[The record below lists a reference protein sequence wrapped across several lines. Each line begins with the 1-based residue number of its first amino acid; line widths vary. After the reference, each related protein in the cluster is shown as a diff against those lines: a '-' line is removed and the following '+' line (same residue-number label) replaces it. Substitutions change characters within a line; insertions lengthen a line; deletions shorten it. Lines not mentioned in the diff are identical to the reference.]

1 MAEVEE
7 QVESDE
13 ESSEEIDD
21 AQKMK
26 IANHFVKSSCAGEQV
41 KVIDHLKYFL
51 GDIYTDENVKQHL
64 ISRAENACE
73 VVDGTL
79 LSAET
84 KQGDGYINSVTGKVV
99 TFKVG
104 KNQLVKESEEDYELS
119 DNVKSL
125 QTELTKYVKSQY
137 HGSVSNRAS
146 AVVAGDGATTVLI
159 SADIRKPGSYW
170 NGQMNSKYTITEA
183 GELSG
188 TMTIKLHYYEGGN
201 VVFDANKELTWKD
214 QACKTPKEIVNAI
227 KNLETEYEKALSL
240 YLNASSRAD
249 QNSGG
254 VCSIRRA
261 LTIQGTKMNWAL
273 NQAKLAKGG

>member
-1 MAEVEE
+1 MAEAEE
-7 QVESDE
+7 HVESDE

-41 KVIDHLKYFL
+41 KVINHLKYFL

-73 VVDGTL
+73 VVDGTVIA
-79 LSAET
+79 AET

-104 KNQLVKESEEDYELS
+104 KNQLVKESEEDCELS
-119 DNVKSL
+119 DDVKSL
-125 QTELTKYVKSQY
+125 QGEVSKYVKSQY
-137 HGSVSNRAS
+137 HGGASNRGS
-146 AVVAGDGATTVLI
+146 AVVTGDQGTTVII
-159 SADIRKPGSYW
+159 SADIRKPDSYW
-170 NGQMNSKYTITEA
+170 NGQMNSKYTITEE

-188 TMTIKLHYYEGGN
+188 TIAIKLHYYEGGN
-201 VVFDANKELTWKD
+201 VVFDANKEVAWKD

-227 KNLETEYEKALSL
+227 KTLETEYEKALSL
-240 YLNASSRAD
+240 YLNSSSRSD
-249 QNSGG
+249 QTSGG
-254 VCSIRRA
+254 VFSIRRA
-261 LTIQGTKMNWAL
+261 LTIQGTKMKWNL
-273 NQAKLAKGG
+273 NSAKLAKGG

>member
-1 MAEVEE
+1 MADAAEE

-73 VVDGTL
+73 VVDGTVIA
-79 LSAET
+79 AET

-104 KNQLVKESEEDYELS
+104 KNQLVKDSEEDAELS
-119 DNVKSL
+119 DDVKSL
-125 QTELTKYVKSQY
+125 QDEVSKYVKSQY
-137 HGSVSNRAS
+137 HQSANRGS
-146 AVVAGDGATTVLI
+146 AVVTGDEGTTVII
-159 SADIRKPGSYW
+159 SADIRKPDSYW

-183 GELSG
+183 GKLSG
-188 TMTIKLHYYEGGN
+188 TIVIKLHYYEGGN
-201 VVFDANKELTWKD
+201 VVFDANKEFAWKD

-227 KNLETEYEKALSL
+227 KTLETEYEKALSL
-240 YLNASSRAD
+240 YLNSSSRSD
-249 QNSGG
+249 QSSGG
-254 VCSIRRA
+254 VFSIRRA
-261 LTIQGTKMNWAL
+261 LTIQGTKMKWNL
-273 NQAKLAKGG
+273 NSAKLAKGG